1 MLALSVTDPDI
12 SRGAIQISWCI
23 GPSAVDALA
32 EKRIEEPMLLI
43 VTAPGDES
51 YHSKHEERRLVPLRD
66 GLAFVG
72 FRRDG
77 PNKIHA
83 AVVWEDP
90 DDDKSLEDYLLSKKN
105 GDWVNTVLKASGS
118 EILTGDDY
126 ITDNWMLA
134 GPTIYGSS
142 TSVDVP
148 QGCFAK
154 EPHPMLADWV
164 NWLWEER
171 PVDTC
176 QFYRRCGGAFTV
188 QIPIFALFYT
198 FRVFVALI
206 LTLLTVRNL
215 NYQPLL
221 HPLRDSTNDIWAQ
234 QKGYYL
240 DLNVPKHKWYS
251 SLGWLPMLASPMSLL
266 ICLGICSMLMTGS
279 GHQFVWWIAVLWTLE
294 LAVGLMIV
302 IGVLSLI
309 TKVALPYASTAWHNY
324 KNRTPDAPPWYQ
336 RKDGR
341 EFITCTEGG
350 DCEDEARPRG
360 SRTLPKFSLKPG
372 VIRLYVQDHKASSC
386 KPYAR

>member
-1 MLALSVTDPDI
+1 MLTLSVTDPDI
-12 SRGAIQISWCI
+12 SRGAIQISWCL
-23 GPSAVDALA
+23 SSSVVDALA
-32 EKRIEEPMLLI
+32 NKRVEEPMMLI
-43 VTAPGDES
+43 VTSPADGN
-51 YHSKHEERRLVPLRD
+51 YHSRHEERRLVPLRD

-77 PNKIHA
+77 PSKIHA

-105 GDWVNTVLKASGS
+105 DDWVNTILKSDGS
-118 EILTGDDY
+118 RILAGEDF
-126 ITDNWMLA
+126 ITDKWKLD
-134 GPTIYGSS
+134 GPIISNSS
-142 TSVDVP
+142 TGVHVP

-154 EPHPMLADWV
+154 EPHPLLADWV
-164 NWLWEER
+164 NWMWSDP

-176 QFYRRCGGAFTV
+176 QFYHRCGPAFTV
-188 QIPIFALFYT
+188 QIPIFALFYAL
-198 FRVFVALI
+198 RVLIALV
-206 LTLLTVRNL
+206 LTLMTARGL

-221 HPLRDSTNDIWAQ
+221 HPLRDNTNDIWAQ

-240 DLNVPKHKWYS
+240 DLKVPKYKWYS

-266 ICLGICSMLMTGS
+266 ISFGICTMFMTGTD
-279 GHQFVWWIAVLWTLE
+279 HQFVWWIAMLWTLE
-294 LAVGLMIV
+294 VTAGLMV
-302 IGVLSLI
+302 FIGALSLI
-309 TKVALPYASTAWHNY
+309 TKVALPHASTAWQNY

-350 DCEDEARPRG
+350 DCEGEARPRG
-360 SRTLPKFSLKPG
+360 SRALPKFSLKPG